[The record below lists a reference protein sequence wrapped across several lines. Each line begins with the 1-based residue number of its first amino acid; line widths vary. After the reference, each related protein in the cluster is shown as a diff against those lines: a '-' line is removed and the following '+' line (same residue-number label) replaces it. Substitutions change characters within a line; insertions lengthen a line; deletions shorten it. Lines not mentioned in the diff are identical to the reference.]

1 MLGYREAASRLQS
14 MHLFG
19 ILFFGLIA
27 AAWVIYGSKVAY
39 GDLRLPWVKNFEA
52 LPDAECP
59 RVSVVFAARDEEE
72 KLPSALATLVAIDYP
87 GLEIIAVDDRS
98 TDATS
103 RILDEFA
110 ASHARLKVVHVK
122 ELPAGWLGKPH
133 ALLKGYEA
141 STGRIIVFT
150 DADVKFRSYALRRI
164 VALFRARRLDHLALL
179 GDVERSGFWDT
190 VLISFFAMGFQL
202 ATDPHSVSNP
212 NSRAYV
218 GVGAFQMMSREAYEA
233 CGTHR
238 RLAMEVVDDMKL
250 GKIVKMA
257 GLRSGVAVAP
267 DLVSV
272 AWHLGLR
279 NLVRGTEKNFFAGA
293 QFRVTTAAQ
302 QILALV
308 VMNVVPV
315 FGVVFGHG
323 WIRVFAAV
331 AVVMAMGFHCGVD
344 IVMRISP
351 LYCLTLPLGA
361 LIFAYMVLR
370 STVVTLR
377 QGGII
382 WRGTFYPLDELRRG
396 LV

>member
-1 MLGYREAASRLQS
+1 
-14 MHLFG
+14 MHVLG
-19 ILFFGLIA
+19 ILFFGFIA
-27 AAWVIYGSKVAY
+27 SAWVIYGAKVAY
-39 GDLRLPWVKNFEA
+39 GDLRLPWIRDFSP
-52 LPDAECP
+52 LPDQECP
-59 RVSVVFAARDEEE
+59 SVSVIFAARDEEE
-72 KLPSALATLVAIDYP
+72 KLASALATLVTIDYP
-87 GLEIIAVDDRS
+87 RLQIVAVDDRS
-98 TDATS
+98 TDATA
-103 RILDEFA
+103 RILQEFA
-110 ASHARLKVVHVK
+110 AAHRQLRVVRVE

-133 ALLKGYEA
+133 ALLRAFEA
-141 STGRIIVFT
+141 SSGELLVFT
-150 DADVKFRSYALRRI
+150 DADVKFVPDSLRRI
-164 VALFRARRLDHLALL
+164 VALFRARNLDHLALL

-190 VLISFFAMGFQL
+190 VLISFFAMGFQF

-218 GVGAFQMMSREAYEA
+218 GVGAFQMLSRQAYEA

-250 GKIVKMA
+250 GKIVKLA
-257 GLRSGVAVAP
+257 GLRSAVAVATGF
-267 DLVSV
+267 VSV

-293 QFRVTTAAQ
+293 QFRVSTAAK

-308 VMNVVPV
+308 VMNVLPL
-315 FGVVFGHG
+315 FGLMLGHG
-323 WIRVFAAV
+323 LIRWLAAV
-331 AVVMAMGFHCGVD
+331 ALIVGIAFHLGVD
-344 IVMRISP
+344 VVMRISP

-361 LIFAYMVLR
+361 LIFSYMILR

-382 WRGTFYPLDELRRG
+382 WRGTFYPVDELRRG